1 MKAKVCM
8 KVLLEETMDEN
19 YLDGLLNE
27 VSSKP
32 KQNKYFDNNVNSD
45 SSVDI
50 DMSDLDD
57 ISLDEL
63 DNLDDL
69 DLGDFDLNDLDLDEL
84 DFDDLDITRL
94 DVKNDKPSVDKS
106 DDDFSLDDLI
116 NESEASEEIEET
128 TEALDDYSFE
138 DISEEQEVREEIS
151 DNNADADSPG
161 FDLDELLG
169 GATSSEDALFDS
181 VFNEANN
188 QLEEDTNVDFAGLDE
203 LTSGGEEF
211 TGSDSFDLDDLFS
224 ALGIEE
230 ESTSESNPYT
240 AGQDDLD
247 ALFESTNASAIELG
261 ELEDIEEVPGVKG
274 KKKKNKGSKTKK
286 TLSEIVF
293 GEPDEDDFE
302 EEEYLKVKQA
312 EKEEKKEAKKA
323 QKEAKQ
329 AEKQEKLSLKKQ
341 ADKIKTDEKKQKKFA
356 KQEAIRLELEAEK
369 SAKKV
374 PTPVV
379 IIVFLA
385 FAALGALVVLGSK
398 EFNYAQLIEKAA
410 DYFERHRYR
419 LAYDEVAGVDVKE
432 EDEELR
438 DRIYT
443 VMYVE
448 RLYESY
454 ENNMSLARYDK
465 ALDALLRGLEKYD
478 VHYEEAVELDIVE
491 DIDYCRGKILT
502 ALAEVFGISEAQA
515 YEIMNLEGQDYSDML
530 NECCEDF
537 ETVVGE

>member
-1 MKAKVCM
+1 
-8 KVLLEETMDEN
+8 MDEN
-19 YLDGLLNE
+19 YLDGLLSE

-151 DNNADADSPG
+151 DNNADADSSG

-188 QLEEDTNVDFAGLDE
+188 QLEEDTSVNFAGLDE
-203 LTSGGEEF
+203 LTAGGEES

-261 ELEDIEEVPGVKG
+261 ELEDIEEVPEVKG
-274 KKKKNKGSKTKK
+274 KKKKKTVLTPAQIADIKK
-286 TLSEIVF
+286 VYNAWQSVDTTLYADVPEFCQSVKILKKDKVR
-293 GEPDEDDFE
+293 PED
-302 EEEYLKVKQA
+302 VSI
-312 EKEEKKEAKKA
+312 EEKDFALTPSKYIEFIDHDLDIDFNKEMSRIQQEMTDLIA
-323 QKEAKQ
+323 Q
-329 AEKQEKLSLKKQ
+329 EKQSQKMLED
-341 ADKIKTDEKKQKKFA
+341 AFRGIGYGIDKI
-356 KQEAIRLELEAEK
+356 
-369 SAKKV
+369 
-374 PTPVV
+374 
-379 IIVFLA
+379 
-385 FAALGALVVLGSK
+385 
-398 EFNYAQLIEKAA
+398 
-410 DYFERHRYR
+410 
-419 LAYDEVAGVDVKE
+419 
-432 EDEELR
+432 
-438 DRIYT
+438 
-443 VMYVE
+443 
-448 RLYESY
+448 
-454 ENNMSLARYDK
+454 
-465 ALDALLRGLEKYD
+465 
-478 VHYEEAVELDIVE
+478 
-491 DIDYCRGKILT
+491 
-502 ALAEVFGISEAQA
+502 
-515 YEIMNLEGQDYSDML
+515 
-530 NECCEDF
+530 
-537 ETVVGE
+537 